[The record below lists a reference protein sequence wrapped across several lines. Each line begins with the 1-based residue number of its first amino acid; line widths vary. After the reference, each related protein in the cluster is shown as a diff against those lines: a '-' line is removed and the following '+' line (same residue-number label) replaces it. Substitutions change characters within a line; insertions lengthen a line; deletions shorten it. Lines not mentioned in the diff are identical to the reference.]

1 MTSTHLRSTLSRA
14 INSENEGVLG
24 AARTKMVGKAALQA
38 PAVGGLKARP
48 VRGVMQEI
56 GNNGA
61 VLKGREPA
69 NKGVLFKGFFALRF
83 FKIYLLHFQLL
94 Y

>member
-1 MTSTHLRSTLSRA
+1 MASTHLRSALSRA

-24 AARTKMVGKAALQA
+24 ARTKMVGKAALQA
-38 PAVGGLKARP
+38 PAAGGLKARP

-61 VLKGREPA
+61 ILKGRETT
-69 NKGVLFKGFFALRF
+69 NKGEVKSLG
-83 FKIYLLHFQLL
+83 Y
-94 Y
+94 